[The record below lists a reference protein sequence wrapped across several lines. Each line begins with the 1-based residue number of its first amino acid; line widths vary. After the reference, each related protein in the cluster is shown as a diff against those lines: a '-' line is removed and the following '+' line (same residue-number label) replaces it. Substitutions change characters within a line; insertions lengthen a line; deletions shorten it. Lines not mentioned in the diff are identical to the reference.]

1 MRVLVVDDEAPA
13 RERLKS
19 LLTALPGVECVGEAG
34 DGAAALSAAREQNPD
49 VVLLDIRMPGMDGMA
64 AAHELAQLTP
74 APAVIFTTAYSE
86 HALEAFDAQALDYLL
101 KPVRRERLQRA
112 LERAHGRGGEKSEVG
127 DEAYL
132 LSRLHGRELR
142 VPVAEVRYFQAAD
155 KYVSAYYMDNGE
167 TIEAIL
173 EESLKSLE
181 DRFGE
186 ALVRIHRNA
195 LVSRNYLRGIEQRA
209 DGVHVALLSGV
220 EGRPE
225 ISRRHV
231 AEIRRLL
238 KGE

>member
-19 LLTALPGVECVGEAG
+19 LLTAIPGAECVGEAG
-34 DGAAALSAAREQNPD
+34 DGAAAVAAARELNPE

-64 AAHELAQLTP
+64 AARELARLEPQPT
-74 APAVIFTTAYSE
+74 VIFTTAYGE
-86 HALEAFDAQALDYLL
+86 HAVEAFEAEALDYLL
-101 KPVRRERLQRA
+101 KPIRRERLERALQRA
-112 LERAHGRGGEKSEVG
+112 GAVTEEPQGE
-127 DEAYL
+127 YL

-142 VPVAEVRYFQAAD
+142 VPVEAVRYFQAAD
-155 KYVSAYYMDNGE
+155 KYVSAYYLDDDGE
-167 TIEAIL
+167 HEAIL

-181 DRFGE
+181 ERFGA

-195 LVSRNYLRGIEQRA
+195 LVAHAYLRGIEQRG
-209 DGVHVALLSGV
+209 DGTHVALLSGV
-220 EGRPE
+220 EGQPE

-238 KGE
+238 KGN